1 MEQVTF
7 DTEGI
12 QYIFAYF
19 VTAEANKEDGVDRWR
34 IPPHRFQLGN
44 TSSCD
49 TMGQFITTNWWS
61 RTLPIGQKR
70 EFMIIG
76 VKGHFRYSEIL
87 SLINGALGSRGHNR
101 LTELEKMQGIVVKE
115 YFVIPGGTTRAL
127 VEKSFTDW
135 LASNGGKI
143 NEGKRNENA
152 FNLTLKND
160 AETMELTLSL
170 RSWQNGLYVSLPSFS
185 KVKQDQESAALSQ

>member
-7 DTEGI
+7 DTNGI

-19 VTAEANKEDGVDRWR
+19 VRAEANKEDGVDRWR

-44 TSSCD
+44 TCSSA

-61 RTLPIGQKR
+61 RTRPIGEKR

-115 YFVIPGGTTRAL
+115 HFVIPGGTTRAL
-127 VEKSFTDW
+127 VETKKNIDT
-135 LASNGGKI
+135 
-143 NEGKRNENA
+143 

-160 AETMELTLSL
+160 SKTIEITLSL
-170 RSWQNGLYVSLPSFS
+170 RKLDNGLYVSLPSFS
-185 KVKQDQESAALSQ
+185 KVEQDQESAALSH

>member
-7 DTEGI
+7 DTNGI

-19 VTAEANKEDGVDRWR
+19 VRAEANKEDGVDRWR

-44 TSSCD
+44 TSSSA

-61 RTLPIGQKR
+61 RTRPIGEKR

-101 LTELEKMQGIVVKE
+101 LTELEKMQGIFVKE
-115 YFVIPGGTTRAL
+115 HFVIPGGATRAL
-127 VEKSFTDW
+127 VENKKNTDTV
-135 LASNGGKI
+135 NH
-143 NEGKRNENA
+143 
-152 FNLTLKND
+152 TLMND
-160 AETMELTLSL
+160 AKTIELMLSL
-170 RSWQNGLYVSLPSFS
+170 RSWKNGLYISLPNFS
-185 KVKQDQESAALSQ
+185 KVEREQESVALSH

>member
-115 YFVIPGGTTRAL
+115 HFVIPGGTTRAL
-127 VEKSFTDW
+127 VENKKNTDT
-135 LASNGGKI
+135 
-143 NEGKRNENA
+143 
-152 FNLTLKND
+152 FNLTLMND
-160 AETMELTLSL
+160 AKTIELTLSL
-170 RSWQNGLYVSLPSFS
+170 RSWQNGLYISLPSFS
-185 KVKQDQESAALSQ
+185 KVEQDQESAALSH